1 MCAVG
6 ESNAGWIEVC
16 RVVDSLFIYFLIF
29 FFAHESSSGTCDKIN
44 IQMNS
49 GDGTIELLWG
59 VFGGY

>member
-29 FFAHESSSGTCDKIN
+29 FLHTKVQAVRATKLISK
-44 IQMNS
+44 
-49 GDGTIELLWG
+49 
-59 VFGGY
+59 